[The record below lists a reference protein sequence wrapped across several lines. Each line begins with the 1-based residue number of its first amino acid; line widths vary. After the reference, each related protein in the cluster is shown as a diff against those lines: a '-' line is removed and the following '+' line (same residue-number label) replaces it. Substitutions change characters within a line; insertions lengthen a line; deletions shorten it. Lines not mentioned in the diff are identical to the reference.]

1 MRRQRSP
8 ALNQREGSTIV
19 AKRDP
24 YSFNFGANARPKK
37 PSKGKKSGKK
47 RNSGGGNRGNAWR
60 AYVGVSNAPI
70 PD

>member
-8 ALNQREGSTIV
+8 AWNQREGSTIV

-24 YSFNFGANARPKK
+24 YSFNFGANVRTKK
-37 PSKGKKSGKK
+37 SRKGQKSGKK
-47 RNSGGGNRGNAWR
+47 RSSSGGNRGNAWR